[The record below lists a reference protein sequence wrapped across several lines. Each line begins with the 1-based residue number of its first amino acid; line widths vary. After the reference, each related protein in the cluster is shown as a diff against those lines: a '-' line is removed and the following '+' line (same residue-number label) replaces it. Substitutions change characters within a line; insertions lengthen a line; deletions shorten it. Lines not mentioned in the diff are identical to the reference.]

1 MSEHC
6 IDIQRALEEMEGPLR
21 PQQEAHLSSCTTC
34 RAHAVLVG
42 KLDSLAPALADE
54 ARVLEIMASL
64 PPAAWQRRRVWSWV
78 PAAAAGVLVAAG
90 LGLVGSL
97 PAPSVAG
104 ALPEA
109 TGGLLGWMGSF
120 ALDALT
126 VAESGSGALQ
136 TVALAGGA
144 GLLVGIAVTL
154 LGGGWAMLSLV
165 RRGRSDR

>member
-1 MSEHC
+1 MSKQC
-6 IDIQRALEEMEGPLR
+6 IEIQRAVEEIAGPLG
-21 PQQEAHLSSCTTC
+21 PEHDAHLSSCATC
-34 RAHAVLVG
+34 QAHAVLLG
-42 KLDSLAPALADE
+42 RLAALAPSPVDE
-54 ARVLEIMASL
+54 SRVLEIMAAL
-64 PPAAWQRRRVWSWV
+64 PPVAWQRRRVWSWT

-97 PAPSVAG
+97 PAPSVSG
-104 ALPEA
+104 ALPQA
-109 TGGLLGWMGSF
+109 TGGLLGWMGSY

-136 TVALAGGA
+136 TVAVAGGA

-165 RRGRSDR
+165 RRARSDR